1 MLEWHSSQTNSFIG
15 YPAYSSHM
23 SGLFRSEVIEGR
35 QQAWLGSIQLVRPVP
50 LVVLTVL
57 VVIIALLV
65 GGFLFEGRYTRKAHI
80 TGYLVPDRGVLR
92 MVPPQ
97 AGLVVESH
105 AVEGRAVKRGDLLF
119 VLSIDSTSLSGDTQA
134 QVQTSLAARRGSLQ
148 DALRHTS
155 ELQQEKIIGL
165 NRQLDD
171 MKREL
176 SQMDAESRLY
186 QEQLDLK
193 RQDLAQWE
201 SLHSENFVSPAHVR
215 AKKSEVLDVQA
226 KLQALSL
233 KRAAQVREMGV
244 VEARRRE
251 EPLRSFAAKSEIERE
266 LASLAGA
273 SAENAAKQTVV
284 IRAPQDGIVT
294 AVLAGVGHSVTPATA
309 LASLLPSDAKLQ
321 AKLFAPSSAVGFVR
335 PDQTVQLRYQA
346 FPYQK
351 FGHHAGQ
358 VLQVSRTPLLAAEL
372 ASLPLPESL
381 KTTPSAEPL
390 YPITV
395 TLHEQA
401 VQAYG
406 QAQALAPGM
415 QLEADVLLDRRRLIE
430 WIFEPLLSVT
440 GRV

>member
-1 MLEWHSSQTNSFIG
+1 MAS
-15 YPAYSSHM
+15 
-23 SGLFRSEVIEGR
+23 LFRSEVIEGR

-50 LVVLTVL
+50 LVVLTLLVIVTAVL
-57 VVIIALLV
+57 VC
-65 GGFLFEGRYTRKAHI
+65 GFLFEGRYTRKAHI

-92 MVPPQ
+92 LVPP
-97 AGLVVESH
+97 LVGVVAESR
-105 AVEGRAVKRGDLLF
+105 VTEGHSVKRGDVLF
-119 VLSIDSTSLSGDTQA
+119 VLSIDRASLSGDTQA
-134 QVQTSLAARRGSLQ
+134 QIQSSLVTRKSSLL
-148 DALRHTS
+148 DAQRHATL
-155 ELQQEKIIGL
+155 LQQEQLAGL
-165 NRQLDD
+165 DRQLAD

-176 SQMDAESRLY
+176 VQMDAEANLF
-186 QEQLDLK
+186 QEQLTLK
-193 RQDLAQWE
+193 RQDLAQYE
-201 SLHSENFVSPAHVR
+201 SLRGENFVSDAHLR
-215 AKKSEVLDVQA
+215 TKKSEVLDVQA

-233 KRAAQVREMGV
+233 KRSAQLREMGV
-244 VEARRRE
+244 IEARRRE
-251 EPLRSFAAKSEIERE
+251 EPLRSFAVLGEIERE
-266 LASLAGA
+266 LAALAGA

-284 IRAPQDGIVT
+284 IRAPEDGMVT

-309 LASLLPSDAKLQ
+309 LASLLPGNAKLQ

-335 PDQTVQLRYQA
+335 PDQAVQLRYQA

-358 VLQVSRTPLLAAEL
+358 VLQVSRTPLHTAEL

-381 KTTPSAEPL
+381 KATPSAEPL

-395 TLHEQA
+395 TLDQQA

-406 QAQALAPGM
+406 LAQPLVPGM